1 MDLAGLAPRL
11 SVPQDEMSP
20 VCLVMDLSPDIST
33 FLQVKGDQILFALF
47 SSGSRVIGIC

>member
-11 SVPQDEMSP
+11 SVPQDKMSP
-20 VCLVMDLSPDIST
+20 VCLVVGLSPDIST
-33 FLQVKGDQILFALF
+33 FLQVKGDHILFALF